1 MATDIF
7 DREWV
12 ELVFDGR
19 NQKYGAYEMRKK
31 AGRNTFF
38 GILISLALGVT
49 AIVAPRIMELI
60 NGLVPEEIVLKNTEV
75 NTMEEPPPLDEKTP
89 PPPPVEPPP
98 PLKSTVEFKPPIIEP
113 DKNVPDEPPP
123 TQDKLVEV
131 DAGAKTEE
139 GDANGVDNSLL
150 ETGKGNEVVEEA
162 PPQIFTV
169 VEQMPEFPGGEEEM
183 MKYLGNKI
191 KYPAMEKDN
200 TISGT
205 VYLTFVVE
213 PDGNITDV
221 KELRGVKG
229 GPGLA
234 QEAMRVVKTMPN
246 WKPGKQNGK
255 SVRVQ
260 FNLPVRFSLR

>member
-7 DREWV
+7 DRDWV

-19 NQKYGAYEMRKK
+19 NKKYGAYEMRKS
-31 AGRNTFF
+31 AGRNTFL
-38 GILISLALGVT
+38 GIIISLALAVS
-49 AIVAPRIMELI
+49 AIVGPRIVAALSDLI
-60 NGLVPEEIVLKNTEV
+60 PEEEKFKNTEV
-75 NTMEEPPPLDEKTP
+75 VTMEEPPPLDEKEP

-98 PLKSTVEFKPPIIEP
+98 PLKSTVKFTPPVIEP
-113 DKNVPDEPPP
+113 DKDVPDEPPP

-131 DAGAKTEE
+131 DAGVKTEE
-139 GDANGVDNSLL
+139 GDKNGIDESLL
-150 ETGKGNEVVEEA
+150 QGTGKEVVEEA

-169 VEQMPEFPGGEEEM
+169 VEQMPEFPGGEGEM
-183 MKYLGNKI
+183 MKYLGSKI

-200 TISGT
+200 NISGR
-205 VYLTFVVE
+205 VFLTFVVE
-213 PDGNITDV
+213 PNGNITDV

-234 QEAMRVVKTMPN
+234 QEAMRVVKSMPN

-260 FNLPVRFSLR
+260 FNLPVVFSLN

>member
-7 DREWV
+7 DRDWV

-19 NQKYGAYEMRKK
+19 NKDYGAYVMRKRQ
-31 AGRNTFF
+31 GRNTFL
-38 GILISLALGVT
+38 GLIISLVLGVT
-49 AIVAPRIMELI
+49 LIVGPRIVAALSDLI
-60 NGLVPEEIVLKNTEV
+60 PEEEKLKNTEV
-75 NTMEEPPPLDEKTP
+75 VTMEEPPPIDKNEP

-98 PLKSTVEFKPPIIEP
+98 PLKSTVKFTPPVIEP
-113 DKNVPDEPPP
+113 DKDVPDEPPP

-131 DAGAKTEE
+131 DAGTKDVQ
-139 GDANGVDNSLL
+139 GDDSGVDASLT
-150 ETGKGNEVVEEA
+150 EGTGKEVVEEA

-183 MKYLGNKI
+183 MKYLGSKI

-200 TISGT
+200 NISGT

-221 KELRGVKG
+221 KSLRGVKG
-229 GPGLA
+229 GPGLE
-234 QEAMRVVKTMPN
+234 QEAARVVKSMPN

>member
-7 DREWV
+7 DRDWV

-19 NQKYGAYEMRKK
+19 NKDYGAYVMRKRQ
-31 AGRNTFF
+31 GRNTFL
-38 GILISLALGVT
+38 GLIISLVLGVT
-49 AIVAPRIMELI
+49 LIVGPRIVALI
-60 NGLVPEEIVLKNTEV
+60 SDALPQEEILKNTEV
-75 NTMEEPPPLDEKTP
+75 QILEDVKPLDESNP
-89 PPPPVEPPP
+89 PPPPPPPPP
-98 PLKSTVEFKPPIIEP
+98 PLMQTVKFTPPIIEVD
-113 DKNVPDEPPP
+113 DKVTEEPPVVDEIKNAVVSTV
-123 TQDKLVEV
+123 TQDGE
-131 DAGAKTEE
+131 AG
-139 GDANGVDNSLL
+139 GNDVLPDIG
-150 ETGKGNEVVEEA
+150 TGNTVVEEA

-183 MKYLGNKI
+183 MKYLGSKI

-200 TISGT
+200 NISGT

-221 KELRGVKG
+221 KPLRGVKG
-229 GPGLA
+229 GPGLE
-234 QEAMRVVKTMPN
+234 QEASRVVKSMPN